1 MLEIPS
7 LLSLRHEL
15 DMGLS
20 EGDRLAKRIKRRES
34 CSCDTL
40 NGNNKAAWPLLST
53 KELLFLQKIVLKI
66 SV

>member
-1 MLEIPS
+1 
-7 LLSLRHEL
+7 
-15 DMGLS
+15 MGLS
-20 EGDRLAKRIKRRES
+20 EGDRLAKRIKRGES